1 MGWKHKHTADRGKQP
16 KLSVPCIGTK
26 TLSATIEVRSVKLC
40 MILIMMELYPF
51 IPVSTTLT
59 HFQGQSSV
67 RMHNGQNEKLYFPG
81 TVWYDGVPIF
91 CAGSFTKRFYVYLI
105 LLIEGGN
112 WGMSCLGTKFHASV
126 FLDADDISS
135 LKLLMIASVQLG
147 TIIPV
152 LVTFS
157 IFSME
162 SLKQQ

>member
-1 MGWKHKHTADRGKQP
+1 
-16 KLSVPCIGTK
+16 
-26 TLSATIEVRSVKLC
+26 
-40 MILIMMELYPF
+40 
-51 IPVSTTLT
+51 
-59 HFQGQSSV
+59 
-67 RMHNGQNEKLYFPG
+67 
-81 TVWYDGVPIF
+81 
-91 CAGSFTKRFYVYLI
+91 
-105 LLIEGGN
+105 
-112 WGMSCLGTKFHASV
+112 MSCLGTKFHASV